1 MRYPL
6 IAIIFLYTSIV
17 SAQVQDPY
25 TWTTVPVGGGGYI
38 TGMVIHPLDASKRYY
53 RTDVGG
59 AYRFDT
65 NLGCLVQMISS
76 EIRDHYAVEAIALH
90 PTNTNI
96 VYLSVGRSCGVNSA
110 ILKSVD
116 CGHTFQVVNINYP
129 TGVPTLSLAG
139 NGGRNCPNGDDRY
152 RQGNPLAIDPRNPD
166 HLYIGARGDGLYI
179 LNTNTLD
186 VIQIANNQVPHNNN
200 EVNIRSIVFHPTQD
214 FVYLGYPEHGF
225 YSCLLYT
232 SPSPRDQRG
241 SRMPSSA

>member
-1 MRYPL
+1 MKYF
-6 IAIIFLYTSIV
+6 ITFFLLLWTCLMQ
-17 SAQVQDPY
+17 AQSQEPY

-38 TGMVIHPLDASKRYY
+38 TGMVIHPMDASKRYY

-59 AYRFDT
+59 AYRFDN

-129 TGVPTLSLAG
+129 
-139 NGGRNCPNGDDRY
+139 
-152 RQGNPLAIDPRNPD
+152 
-166 HLYIGARGDGLYI
+166 
-179 LNTNTLD
+179 
-186 VIQIANNQVPHNNN
+186 
-200 EVNIRSIVFHPTQD
+200 
-214 FVYLGYPEHGF
+214 
-225 YSCLLYT
+225 CLLYT
-232 SPSPRDQRG
+232 SPSPRD
-241 SRMPSSA
+241 